1 MKGGWFSCFIFLFLI
16 SVILTLLFIPSF
28 LPRPRFFW
36 FALLRW
42 VRQVIIEQVNHTS
55 SWPRER
61 ERRGRVGGRYREGE
75 RVGRGIFLSARLAI
89 K

>member
-1 MKGGWFSCFIFLFLI
+1 MKRGWFSCLIFLFLI

-61 ERRGRVGGRYREGE
+61 ERRERVGGRYGGWG
-75 RVGRGIFLSARLAI
+75 VGRGIFLSARLAI